1 MAASVYKFSDDV
13 RDFYEKMPFPMAIYQ
28 TIDGKTKTVLVTDR
42 MCEFYQMTREE
53 LIESLDTS
61 MFEFTH
67 PEDAPLAAYAG
78 QEFVKNNAPYSVRLR
93 IKLRGME
100 YYHVVHSIADKV
112 TMPDGTVLGF
122 FLYTDTDRRELDMEQ
137 VKHRF
142 DKFQRDIIFHD
153 TLTGLSNF
161 KYLHTFGME
170 YVAKIKR
177 SGRKPVLVYI
187 NLSGMKSYNT
197 IFGINGGD
205 ELLVNTAKLMEKY
218 FPDALLVRYMRD
230 HFLIL
235 CDDVDLDSKL
245 QKLQED
251 YHRNLKGGNSYLL
264 AGIYYVDTEK
274 DDVTVMIERAYFALQ
289 QIGNDF
295 RKLTSVYDVKK
306 DAEYMDE
313 QYVLNCFDQAMKE
326 GWIKVYYQP
335 VYHVSSHTL
344 HSLEALSRWQDP
356 ERGLLSPYQF
366 IPTLE
371 KYHLIWKLDFYMLGL
386 VLKDLSERKHD
397 GLPIYPVSINLARE
411 DFEEENAVGQL
422 LGRIDSY
429 DIDRK
434 YIIMEVTER
443 DLAANDMHF
452 KDVIDTLRSEGF
464 SIWVDDFGS
473 GYSSLNVMNAYKFDL
488 IKLDMNFLRHLDDYG
503 GANRVIMSSVIEAAH
518 KLGITTLAEGVE
530 TEEHLNFLKEVSC
543 DESQGYLYSKPNPLE
558 NLVDIL

>member
-1 MAASVYKFSDDV
+1 
-13 RDFYEKMPFPMAIYQ
+13 
-28 TIDGKTKTVLVTDR
+28 
-42 MCEFYQMTREE
+42 
-53 LIESLDTS
+53 
-61 MFEFTH
+61 
-67 PEDAPLAAYAG
+67 
-78 QEFVKNNAPYSVRLR
+78 
-93 IKLRGME
+93 
-100 YYHVVHSIADKV
+100 
-112 TMPDGTVLGF
+112 
-122 FLYTDTDRRELDMEQ
+122 
-137 VKHRF
+137 
-142 DKFQRDIIFHD
+142 
-153 TLTGLSNF
+153 
-161 KYLHTFGME
+161 
-170 YVAKIKR
+170 
-177 SGRKPVLVYI
+177 
-187 NLSGMKSYNT
+187 
-197 IFGINGGD
+197 
-205 ELLVNTAKLMEKY
+205 
-218 FPDALLVRYMRD
+218 
-230 HFLIL
+230 
-235 CDDVDLDSKL
+235 
-245 QKLQED
+245 
-251 YHRNLKGGNSYLL
+251 
-264 AGIYYVDTEK
+264 
-274 DDVTVMIERAYFALQ
+274 
-289 QIGNDF
+289 
-295 RKLTSVYDVKK
+295 
-306 DAEYMDE
+306 
-313 QYVLNCFDQAMKE
+313 
-326 GWIKVYYQP
+326 
-335 VYHVSSHTL
+335 
-344 HSLEALSRWQDP
+344 
-356 ERGLLSPYQF
+356 LSPYQF

-543 DESQGYLYSKPNPLE
+543 DESQGYLYSKPKPLE